1 MSKRGINP
9 VSPVTSPPPK
19 APVLD
24 SSAHRAKMTDDNFIV
39 VPTRDE
45 KKKQRKLEKQKPQF
59 QFDVS
64 WFRMGKKVGIAVSP
78 PCYLLAFGCRR

>member
-1 MSKRGINP
+1 
-9 VSPVTSPPPK
+9 
-19 APVLD
+19 
-24 SSAHRAKMTDDNFIV
+24 MTDDNFIV

-64 WFRMGKKVGIAVSP
+64 WFRMGKKVGIAVGCFHRGCECVSGAEVVAYP
-78 PCYLLAFGCRR
+78 GYAAIHCRRASEAELDHS